1 MPRQAEAGQAKYGRK
16 EDFYISMTTPLNL
29 WLTIDQKIFKRYK
42 VKKKVYIIQPTY
54 RLMDGK
60 LIKELP
66 LFNYS
71 YNLPIISATIPED
84 WQKETCLEYTEEIN
98 FETDSSVIILTS
110 PGYDVSRSV
119 EIIEQFKQK
128 SKVVVFG
135 AHLDKFSD
143 AILRN
148 VCDSVFYGYP
158 NPAKMKELLRDIE
171 QGTIKEE
178 YRFGTNL
185 NFTFDYSVLKKQKLT
200 FIPMIASLGC
210 RYKCAY
216 CCYPPIFEGHYYL
229 RNLDYVISDLK
240 EVAKMKKPAAFLDAN
255 LYNNRKY
262 LIQLCERIVNEKINV
277 IWGAQCTVD
286 IGDDAEALELLYRA
300 GCRMVFLG
308 LETLDNNNMIQLN
321 KEMNAD
327 NYSRQIKGIHGA
339 GIMVGAFF
347 ILGLN
352 EDNEFTFDKIY
363 SFFQKNRIEV
373 PYVHIYFPIPG
384 TTMAEKLKSDGRI
397 LEDYFDDYANKQSKF
412 SAPCSIAY
420 FSPSKLS
427 KNELEEE
434 FVRLFIR
441 ITSIRN
447 IIRRMFVSDLRIAFI
462 IFKMNLEAREKAKS
476 MRRNAGQSAAQ
487 GLQ

>member
-1 MPRQAEAGQAKYGRK
+1 
-16 EDFYISMTTPLNL
+16 
-29 WLTIDQKIFKRYK
+29 
-42 VKKKVYIIQPTY
+42 
-54 RLMDGK
+54 
-60 LIKELP
+60 
-66 LFNYS
+66 
-71 YNLPIISATIPED
+71 
-84 WQKETCLEYTEEIN
+84 
-98 FETDSSVIILTS
+98 
-110 PGYDVSRSV
+110 
-119 EIIEQFKQK
+119 
-128 SKVVVFG
+128 
-135 AHLDKFSD
+135 
-143 AILRN
+143 
-148 VCDSVFYGYP
+148 
-158 NPAKMKELLRDIE
+158 
-171 QGTIKEE
+171 
-178 YRFGTNL
+178 
-185 NFTFDYSVLKKQKLT
+185 
-200 FIPMIASLGC
+200 
-210 RYKCAY
+210 
-216 CCYPPIFEGHYYL
+216 
-229 RNLDYVISDLK
+229 
-240 EVAKMKKPAAFLDAN
+240 
-255 LYNNRKY
+255 
-262 LIQLCERIVNEKINV
+262 
-277 IWGAQCTVD
+277 
-286 IGDDAEALELLYRA
+286 
-300 GCRMVFLG
+300 MVFLG

-347 ILGLN
+347 MLGLN